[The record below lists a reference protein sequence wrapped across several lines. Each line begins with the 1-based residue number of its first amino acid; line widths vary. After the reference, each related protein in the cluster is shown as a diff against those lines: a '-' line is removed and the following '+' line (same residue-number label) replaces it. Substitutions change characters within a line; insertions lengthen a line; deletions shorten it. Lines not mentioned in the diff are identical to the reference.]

1 MIRTSNKNS
10 SIYSSSLDDFKGSN
24 IFGENTENLYIVYS
38 YGYHFPMFVYDK
50 KEHLWFENSDKYS
63 VSTSKQQNQVRPY
76 RHPAYTNERL
86 VELST
91 NELKSI
97 IEKQY

>member
-38 YGYHFPMFVYDK
+38 YGYHFPMFIYDK
-50 KEHLWFENSDKYS
+50 KEHLWFKNSDKYS
-63 VSTSKQQNQVRPY
+63 SSTSKHQTQVTPY
-76 RHPAYTNERL
+76 QHIDYSHDKVVSLNTK
-86 VELST
+86 
-91 NELKSI
+91 ELKSI